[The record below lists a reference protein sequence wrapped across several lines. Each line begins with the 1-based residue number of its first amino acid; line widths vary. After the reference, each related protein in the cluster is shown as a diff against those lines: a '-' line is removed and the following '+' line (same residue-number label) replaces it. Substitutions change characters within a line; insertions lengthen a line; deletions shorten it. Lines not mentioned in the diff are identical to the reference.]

1 MIESDLRR
9 RRTIETLIDLA
20 TNSDPGGCW
29 DDSRAEDLLR
39 SQSTPAE
46 VRAAGMDES
55 MIRRIWAEP

>member
-1 MIESDLRR
+1 MTESDLQR

-29 DDSRAEDLLR
+29 DDARAEDLLR

-46 VRAAGMDES
+46 ARAAGMDEA
-55 MIRRIWAEP
+55 MIQRIWTE

>member
-1 MIESDLRR
+1 MTESDLRR

-29 DDSRAEDLLR
+29 DDARAEDLLR

-46 VRAAGMDES
+46 VRDAGMDEA
-55 MIRRIWAEP
+55 MIRRIWAE